1 MCSQQMCSP
10 VPPAFTV
17 FRAPC
22 QAVERC
28 ALLTQIPAQALAGM
42 SAAGFKGPMPAEI
55 LELAQHIFS
64 VGTTKGDEDVFQRL
78 RAAETH
84 HQNAPVMCPA
94 RVWRT
99 AVNSNVLAGRSIQ
112 DLKLPRPDADVGDI
126 PAKLPDSPFKPFGSC
141 SNLRLEE
148 VLQSESQ
155 LHGLQHASRATL
167 L

>member
-1 MCSQQMCSP
+1 MCSP
-10 VPPAFTV
+10 VPPTV
-17 FRAPC
+17 TVRCAPC

-42 SAAGFKGPMPAEI
+42 SAAGFKDPMPAEI

-94 RVWRT
+94 RVWHT
-99 AVNSNVLAGRSIQ
+99 AVNSNVLAGHSIEE
-112 DLKLPRPDADVGDI
+112 LKLPGPDADVGDI
-126 PAKLPDSPFKPFGSC
+126 PAKLPDSLFKQSGSC
-141 SNLRLEE
+141 VNLKLEE
-148 VLQSESQ
+148 VLQSKPQ
-155 LHGLQHASRATL
+155 LHDLQHFSRATFP
-167 L
+167 